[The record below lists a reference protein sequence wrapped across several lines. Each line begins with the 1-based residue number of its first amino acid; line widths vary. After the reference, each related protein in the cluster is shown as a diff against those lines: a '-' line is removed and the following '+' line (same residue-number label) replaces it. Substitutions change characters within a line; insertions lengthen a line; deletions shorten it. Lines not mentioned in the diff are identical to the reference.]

1 MRAHALWEPNPAQ
14 LGQQV
19 LVRVPF
25 RGAAVAEHHPQSLS
39 AVLVRQSHPDG
50 VIAAQPDVVVR
61 VTDADAAPFHLKLD
75 TARVHND
82 RLAVLLEEL
91 LEVVQAM
98 TLVLMQEMD
107 GVMMQHTG
115 PLMDMTCVIL
125 EQMTQTVRV
134 VDIIKL

>member
-1 MRAHALWEPNPAQ
+1 MMDIAKMAQ
-14 LGQQV
+14 VQMSMWTHLVILGTGVTPVQIPQIV
-19 LVRVPF
+19 L
-25 RGAAVAEHHPQSLS
+25 EE
-39 AVLVRQSHPDG
+39 
-50 VIAAQPDVVVR
+50 
-61 VTDADAAPFHLKLD
+61 
-75 TARVHND
+75 
-82 RLAVLLEEL
+82 VLLEEL